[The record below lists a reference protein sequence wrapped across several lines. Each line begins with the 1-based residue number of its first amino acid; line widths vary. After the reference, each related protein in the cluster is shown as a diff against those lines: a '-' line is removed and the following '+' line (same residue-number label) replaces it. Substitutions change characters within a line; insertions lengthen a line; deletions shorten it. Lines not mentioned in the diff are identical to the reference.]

1 MLLIDDEADNASV
14 NTRSEDASPAAINAC
29 IRKLLHEFYQV
40 SYLGITATPFANIFI
55 NPETEDEMIGDD
67 LFPRDFIYS
76 LAPPTNYIGADKI
89 FGDEPSFSDALIP
102 LRRDEMDLFFPF
114 THKKDLVVDALPPSL
129 YEAMAYFLL
138 FNAIRDLRGDYRK
151 NVKKLPGCPDIVLP
165 KYKTVIF
172 VNGCFWH
179 KHDCPR
185 FVWPSSNQD
194 YWIPKIQRNIE
205 RDRLNAAEL
214 QKKGWHI
221 ITVWE
226 CELKKKNRELRLE
239 RLLSEITL
247 EDFDNGTNQS

>member
-1 MLLIDDEADNASV
+1 MSRI
-14 NTRSEDASPAAINAC
+14 RSTNSKPEEIV
-29 IRKLLHEFYQV
+29 RK
-40 SYLGITATPFANIFI
+40 YL
-55 NPETEDEMIGDD
+55 
-67 LFPRDFIYS
+67 
-76 LAPPTNYIGADKI
+76 
-89 FGDEPSFSDALIP
+89 FSKGF
-102 LRRDEMDLFFPF
+102 R
-114 THKKDLVVDALPPSL
+114 
-129 YEAMAYFLL
+129 
-138 FNAIRDLRGDYRK
+138 YRK